1 VKTKPVRIFDE
12 TTAITHSHH
21 LMQPRTILILALAL
35 SWTVGANA
43 QSTTDTNQPQQTG
56 TNQLQTTDTNQI
68 QQTATNQMQQ
78 AGAGTNQPVP
88 PDTNLVQ
95 TTGTPPAPPRK
106 ERVVS
111 LQDCLQFA
119 LQHNLDI
126 QIQRYNPIIS
136 QFTLDVS
143 YDTYEPTFTF
153 TANKQYNS
161 SPGALIT
168 DTNGNIVRVSG
179 NQNESDNYTPA
190 INGVL
195 PTGLTYNLNGTWT
208 RDSIWNQPA
217 NGGGYWLP
225 PEWSAG
231 PGVTLQQPLLR
242 NFWIDQNRLTI
253 QVNKVALQTSEQALR
268 LQIMTT
274 VFAVQSAYYTLLF
287 DRGNVDA
294 NVTALQLAQQL
305 AANNKKQVE
314 IGTLAPLDEKQ
325 AEAQAAAS
333 LAALQA
339 ARQALVIQENTLKNL
354 ITDDYMQWV
363 DISPKP
369 AEQLVAVP
377 QVLDRQTSWR
387 RALAERPELLEAQL
401 NVKKQGITLK
411 YDLNQIFPELDVTG
425 SYGRNAFDSDFGQT
439 FADISR
445 GDNTFYSYGAIFSI
459 PLAGNLSARNT
470 YKSGKA
476 TLKQLLLSLK
486 QEEQTI
492 LVAVDNDVGQV
503 QSTLEQVNSTHAARL
518 YAEDALKAEQ
528 TKLENGKSTSFN
540 VLQLISN
547 LTTARVNEI
556 QALANYNIAVAQLSI
571 DQGSTLED
579 NKIDLKLK

>member
-1 VKTKPVRIFDE
+1 
-12 TTAITHSHH
+12 
-21 LMQPRTILILALAL
+21 MQPRTILILVLAACQTFGALAQ
-35 SWTVGANA
+35 T
-43 QSTTDTNQPQQTG
+43 QSDTNQTPATQTQPD
-56 TNQLQTTDTNQI
+56 TNQLQTAQ
-68 QQTATNQMQQ
+68 
-78 AGAGTNQPVP
+78 V
-88 PDTNLVQ
+88 
-95 TTGTPPAPPRK
+95 PPAPARK

-126 QIQRYNPIIS
+126 QIQRYNPIVS

-143 YDTYEPTFTF
+143 YDTYEPVFTF
-153 TANKQYNS
+153 TASKQYNS
-161 SPGALIT
+161 SPGALLT
-168 DTNGNIVRVSG
+168 DTNGNVVRVSG
-179 NQNESDNYTPA
+179 NQTESDNYTPA

-195 PTGLTYNLNGTWT
+195 PTGLTYNLDGTWT
-208 RDSIWNQPA
+208 RESIWNQPA

-225 PEWSAG
+225 PNWSAG
-231 PGVTLQQPLLR
+231 PGITLQQPLLR
-242 NFWIDQNRLTI
+242 NFWIDQNRLAI
-253 QVNKVALQTSEQALR
+253 QVNKVALQTSEQQLR

-274 VFAVQSAYYTLLF
+274 VFNVKSAYYTLLF

-339 ARQALVIQENTLKNL
+339 ARQALIIQENTLKNL

-387 RALAERPELLEAQL
+387 RALAERPEVIEARL
-401 NVKKQGITLK
+401 NAKKQNITLK

-425 SYGRNAFDSDFGQT
+425 SYGRSAFDGDFGQT

-459 PLAGNLSARNT
+459 PLACNLTARNT
-470 YKSGKA
+470 YHAGKA
-476 TLKQLLLSLK
+476 TLKQILLQLK
-486 QEEQTI
+486 QEEQTV

-503 QSTLEQVNSTHAARL
+503 QSTLEQANSTHEARL

-556 QALANYNIAVAQLSI
+556 QALANYNIAVAQLSL

>member
-1 VKTKPVRIFDE
+1 
-12 TTAITHSHH
+12 
-21 LMQPRTILILALAL
+21 MILILALAL
-35 SWTVGANA
+35 CWTVGANA
-43 QSTTDTNQPQQTG
+43 QTAANTNQVPQTDTNQMQLAGTNQLAQPD
-56 TNQLQTTDTNQI
+56 TNQLQT
-68 QQTATNQMQQ
+68 A
-78 AGAGTNQPVP
+78 AV
-88 PDTNLVQ
+88 
-95 TTGTPPAPPRK
+95 PPAPARK
-106 ERVVS
+106 ERVLS
-111 LQDCLQFA
+111 LADCLQLA

-126 QIQRYNPIIS
+126 QIQRYNPIVS
-136 QFTLDVS
+136 QFALDISRDV
-143 YDTYEPTFTF
+143 YEPTFTF
-153 TANKQYNS
+153 TASKQYNS

-168 DTNGNIVRVSG
+168 DTNGNVVRVSG
-179 NQNESDNYTPA
+179 NQTESDNYTPA
-190 INGVL
+190 INGTL
-195 PTGLTYNLNGTWT
+195 PTGLTYNLDGTWT
-208 RDSIWNQPA
+208 RESIWNQPA
-217 NGGGYWLP
+217 SAEGYWLP
-225 PEWSAG
+225 PNWSAN
-231 PGVTLQQPLLR
+231 PGITLQQPLLR
-242 NFWIDQNRLTI
+242 NLWIDQNRLTI
-253 QVNKVALQTSEQALR
+253 QVNKVALQTTEQALR

-274 VFAVQSAYYTLLF
+274 VFDVASAYYTLLF

-363 DISPKP
+363 DVSPKP
-369 AEQLVAVP
+369 AEELVAVP
-377 QVLDRQTSWR
+377 QLLDRQTSWR
-387 RALAERPELLEAQL
+387 RALAERPELLQAQL

-411 YDLNQIFPELDVTG
+411 FNLNQLFPELDVTG
-425 SYGRNAFDSDFGQT
+425 SYGRNAFDNDFGQT

-459 PLAGNLSARNT
+459 PLAGNLAARNN

-503 QSTLEQVNSTHAARL
+503 QSTLEQVNSTHEARL

-556 QALANYNIAVAQLSI
+556 QALANYNIAVAQLSL

-579 NKIDLKLK
+579 NHIDLKLK